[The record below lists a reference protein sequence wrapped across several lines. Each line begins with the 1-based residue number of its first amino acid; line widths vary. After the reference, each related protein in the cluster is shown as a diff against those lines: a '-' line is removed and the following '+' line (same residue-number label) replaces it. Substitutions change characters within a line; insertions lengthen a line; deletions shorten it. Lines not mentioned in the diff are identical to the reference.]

1 MWAATGTIA
10 NEEQSIVT
18 MARKTETKQTPE
30 DGFVGPPSS
39 HPTTRAMR
47 VAGVGDVATYGE
59 ELVHHVVRHLLH
71 IVGGFGFVRGSH
83 LARGLRVLAS
93 DDDAL
98 HGATHRI
105 FDADGDGAVSARD
118 LAVVL
123 SLARPFFSLTHVALE
138 AKFEAALRD
147 ARERGADPGN
157 PRGVTRER
165 LAQTL
170 RASPLLDAW
179 TRALVVRAAEW
190 LARRASAQPD
200 DHHEN
205 GRATDPQPPPAPP
218 RLRPAPGL
226 RSRREELLGADDAAP
241 RPMTTGRGP
250 DALPAP
256 SRDEGRPGDG
266 TRGVPARPV
275 PGTPGYVPA
284 WARTAAAQ
292 FRETGETKTRG
303 ERRRD
308 DDENETD
315 ANEGGYEPSRPAAT
329 VPRVESK
336 GILKRSDSLASLR
349 AAGDASPPSRSPSLR
364 SVAWKRGDGDDDDDS
379 NSVAA
384 RGSEA
389 PSSPGAE
396 TSVGGADVSDV
407 SARKDASPSASGGA
421 VATRSDSSRRP
432 RRTVSGRRLVLKPYA
447 GAVVTEVAS
456 ASRRRGA
463 YAKLMDAARAGGD
476 HGGDDEEGRMTQDQV
491 IELKMRREI
500 EEKQAAAL
508 SGKAHLKEWDYAA
521 YEHRRRRITS
531 RLENVRAVDI
541 DRITRERFEAEEERK
556 NTVGKPAGGKK

>member
-1 MWAATGTIA
+1 
-10 NEEQSIVT
+10 
-18 MARKTETKQTPE
+18 
-30 DGFVGPPSS
+30 
-39 HPTTRAMR
+39 MR

-71 IVGGFGFVRGSH
+71 IVGGFGFVRGSR

-118 LAVVL
+118 LATVL

-157 PRGVTRER
+157 PRGVNRER

-200 DHHEN
+200 DDDVHD
-205 GRATDPQPPPAPP
+205 RATDLGPPPAPP
-218 RLRPAPGL
+218 RLRPAPGF

-241 RPMTTGRGP
+241 RPMTIGRGP

-256 SRDEGRPGDG
+256 SRNEPLGNA
-266 TRGVPARPV
+266 ARPAPETSGV
-275 PGTPGYVPA
+275 VPA
-284 WARTAAAQ
+284 WAKTAAEQ
-292 FRETGETKTRG
+292 FHETGENKTRG
-303 ERRRD
+303 ERETRETRD
-308 DDENETD
+308 SIRTWNDS
-315 ANEGGYEPSRPAAT
+315 GGYEQPPDTNSHETPPRPAAT

-336 GILKRSDSLASLR
+336 GILKRADSLASFR
-349 AAGDASPPSRSPSLR
+349 AAESPSSPPSRSPSLR
-364 SVAWKRGDGDDDDDS
+364 SVAWARDDDDGNPGNPS
-379 NSVAA
+379 RGSESA
-384 RGSEA
+384 RGSES

-396 TSVGGADVSDV
+396 TVSTRTV
-407 SARKDASPSASGGA
+407 SE
-421 VATRSDSSRRP
+421 SSRRP
-432 RRTVSGRRLVLKPYA
+432 RRTVSGRRLVLRPYA
-447 GAVVTEVAS
+447 GATVTEVAR
-456 ASRRRGA
+456 ASRRRGSRA
-463 YAKLMDAARAGGD
+463 ASTDATRTGVDDA
-476 HGGDDEEGRMTQDQV
+476 GDDEEGRLTQDQV

-508 SGKAHLKEWDYAA
+508 SGKARLKEWNYAA
-521 YEHRRRRITS
+521 YDHRRRRITS
-531 RLENVRAVDI
+531 RLENVRAVDVE
-541 DRITRERFEAEEERK
+541 RITRERFEAEEER
-556 NTVGKPAGGKK
+556 NTTAGKPAGGKK